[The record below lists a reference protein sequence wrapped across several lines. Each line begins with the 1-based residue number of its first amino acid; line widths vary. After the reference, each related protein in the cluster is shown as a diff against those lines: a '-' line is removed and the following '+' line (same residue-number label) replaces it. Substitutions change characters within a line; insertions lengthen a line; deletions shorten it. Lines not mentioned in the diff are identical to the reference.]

1 MPFFSVVIPTFNQSN
16 FLDNAIKS
24 VLDQSFE
31 DFEII
36 IIDNFSTDETKKI
49 VEKNNSQKIIYK
61 RFNNGGVIG
70 ASRNLGIETSRGKWI
85 AFLDS
90 DDRWYKERLKI
101 LFNEIKSNK
110 NFDVFC
116 TNEQIINI
124 SNKAKKI
131 WKYGPFKNNF
141 YKHLVSDGNC
151 LSTSASVVRKKILID
166 NKIEFSE
173 NKNFVTAED
182 YDFFVKIAFYKHK
195 FKFIDQVLGEHSIH
209 GSSMSSN
216 FQLHQD
222 AVNSVINKHTNIIYK
237 DSIFKKFFLLRNK
250 FTIYINELK
259 YYLLKDK
266 NYLKTLYLILI
277 LSLIYPDKLLKFFIK
292 KIKIHIINK

>member
-70 ASRNLGIETSRGKWI
+70 ASRNLGIETSRGEWI

-124 SNKAKKI
+124 SNKAKKF
-131 WKYGPFKNNF
+131 GNMD
-141 YKHLVSDGNC
+141 HLRIIFIN
-151 LSTSASVVRKKILID
+151 ILLVMAI
-166 NKIEFSE
+166 
-173 NKNFVTAED
+173 VC
-182 YDFFVKIAFYKHK
+182 
-195 FKFIDQVLGEHSIH
+195 
-209 GSSMSSN
+209 
-216 FQLHQD
+216 LHQ
-222 AVNSVINKHTNIIYK
+222 HQ
-237 DSIFKKFFLLRNK
+237 LLEKR
-250 FTIYINELK
+250 Y
-259 YYLLKDK
+259 
-266 NYLKTLYLILI
+266 
-277 LSLIYPDKLLKFFIK
+277 
-292 KIKIHIINK
+292 